1 MSPNDKLMADPDQ
14 PWDEGVAQA
23 ASQPDQTD
31 TGHDNPL
38 TASPETQQTRFLVAA
53 WRGLLRAWMTFRGDK
68 VTPVRL
74 ASHLALL
81 LMAVFVLALSR
92 VELPSWEI
100 VRMAPAQPA
109 AAAPSQE
116 LAFEPLPI
124 GGSPLQESGV
134 LVRAPVPF
142 TEIPDRPRE
151 GVITYTVQLDDTV
164 LGIGEQFNLNPNTIL
179 WANLEDLNN
188 PFVMEVGQI
197 LLIPP
202 IDGVLHTVKEGDT
215 VDKIAKLYK
224 ATTEAIVGYAPNQLT
239 SAEDP
244 LTVGAVLIVPDGDR
258 TPPEQMVAA
267 PSARGGTGTS
277 APWRAAGFVWPS
289 YGRLTQRFWLA
300 CPPGHR
306 HRRADGHTGGGG
318 RRGHGDHR
326 RLELGGLWQSD
337 SDPPPR
343 RLRDALRPPEQHR
356 RQLWRLRR
364 AWPAHRQRRLHRTFH
379 RPAPALRDSNRR
391 PLLQPTGLPA
401 LTRSR
406 FRACQNE
413 KPVVHAMS
421 IGNRLFL
428 YRVARSETGHS

>member
-1 MSPNDKLMADPDQ
+1 MPQNDKLMADPDQ
-14 PWDEGVAQA
+14 PWDEGVTQA

-31 TGHDNPL
+31 TGQDNPL
-38 TASPETQQTRFLVAA
+38 TTSSETQPTRFLVAA

-81 LMAVFVLALSR
+81 LMAVFVLVLSR

-100 VRMAPAQPA
+100 VRMAPAPPA

-164 LGIGEQFNLNPNTIL
+164 LGIGEQFKLNPNTIL

-224 ATTEAIVGYAPNQLT
+224 ATAEAIVGYAPNQLT

-258 TPPEQMVAA
+258 TPPEQVVAA
-267 PSARGGTGTS
+267 PAARGGTGTS

-289 YGRLTQRFWLA
+289 YGRLTQRFYLPAHPAIDIGAPTGTPVVAADEGTVITAGWSSVGYGNLILI
-300 CPPGHR
+300 R
-306 HRRADGHTGGGG
+306 HPDGYVTLYAHLSNIGVSYGDYVARGQRIGSVGSTGRSTGPHLHFEIQTGG
-318 RRGHGDHR
+318 R
-326 RLELGGLWQSD
+326 SY
-337 SDPPPR
+337 
-343 RLRDALRPPEQHR
+343 
-356 RQLWRLRR
+356 
-364 AWPAHRQRRLHRTFH
+364 
-379 RPAPALRDSNRR
+379 N
-391 PLLQPTGLPA
+391 PLVYLP
-401 LTRSR
+401 
-406 FRACQNE
+406 
-413 KPVVHAMS
+413 
-421 IGNRLFL
+421 
-428 YRVARSETGHS
+428 